1 MSQDQTPTATF
12 LQRRCVVLTFQDQTM
27 MWLSSPKKISGPGCD
42 LPGSPGRLEPGP
54 EILGPHNDLGVWWLS
69 GPVALG

>member
-1 MSQDQTPTATF
+1 
-12 LQRRCVVLTFQDQTM
+12 M